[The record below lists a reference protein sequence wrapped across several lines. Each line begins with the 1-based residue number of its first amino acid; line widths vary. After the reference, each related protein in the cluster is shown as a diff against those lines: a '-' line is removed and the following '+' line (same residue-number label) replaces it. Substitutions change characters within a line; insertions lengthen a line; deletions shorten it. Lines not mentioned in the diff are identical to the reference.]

1 VRSEAGDRVFGYVH
15 YFLEEKIMAQVSESS
30 ASASDALS
38 SLQTRRSSP
47 IRKEAEENTGSKRV
61 VTQEQAKEAQQVSR
75 EEDKVRIS
83 QEAQDSSRS
92 SRVDAGTSYGESL
105 RPEKE
110 EIENE
115 RGSAQK
121 LKDLQNSNA
130 RGVRD
135 FDEAAVQVE
144 TEDPSGNSS
153 NGVDENKSNR
163 VKPGGAEENS
173 KIIEQQA
180 SDRKNPEVQLREFQT
195 KNEVRI
201 EPQVVSESVDEIE
214 HQREKAEAA
223 KEPALE
229 PPSQRIIQSDSSSG
243 SESASS
249 AGNNVSNEQEGSK
262 KEPTNP
268 VSAQTETGQNI
279 DDLI

>member
-1 VRSEAGDRVFGYVH
+1 MV
-15 YFLEEKIMAQVSESS
+15 QVSELS
-30 ASASDALS
+30 ASSSDAFGP
-38 SLQTRRSSP
+38 LQTRRSSP
-47 IRKEAEENTGSKRV
+47 IGKEAEENTGSKRV
-61 VTQEQAKEAQQVSR
+61 VTQEQAKAAQQVSK

-83 QEAQDSSRS
+83 QEAQDQGRGSRIDEGK
-92 SRVDAGTSYGESL
+92 RNVDNL

-110 EIENE
+110 QIENE

-121 LKDLQNSNA
+121 LRDLKNSNA

-135 FDEAAVQVE
+135 FDEAAVQAK
-144 TEDPSGNSS
+144 TEDPSRKSS
-153 NGVDENKSNR
+153 NGVDESKSNG
-163 VKPGGAEENS
+163 VQPSKAEENS

-195 KNEVRI
+195 KDEVKI
-201 EPQVVSESVDEIE
+201 EPKIVAESVDEIE

-229 PPSQRIIQSDSSSG
+229 APSQRIIQSDSSTG
-243 SESASS
+243 SESARS
-249 AGNNVSNEQEGSK
+249 AENNVKKEQEGSSK
-262 KEPTNP
+262 KPPNP

-279 DDLI
+279 DNLI